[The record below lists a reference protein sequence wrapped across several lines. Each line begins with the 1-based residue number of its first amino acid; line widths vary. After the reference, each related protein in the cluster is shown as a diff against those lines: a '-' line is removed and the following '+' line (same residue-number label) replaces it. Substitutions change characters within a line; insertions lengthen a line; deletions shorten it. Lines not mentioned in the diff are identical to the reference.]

1 MPRIVSI
8 SSLKGGVGKTSITLG
23 LASAALHGGLKTL
36 VIDLDPHADASTGLD
51 VAPTTPDIASIMDGD
66 DEDAFTAS
74 VGPSGWNRH
83 AGATTLL
90 TSHPATTGEIQ
101 VARGSARSIL
111 FDTRQ
116 HVSYS
121 ERVRKLIRATDA
133 TYDLVLIDCPPFMG
147 TLTSVGW
154 AASQRILSIAEPSLF
169 SVAGTE
175 RTLRGIARF
184 KDNNEQDIEGVAV
197 GCALTTLSTCTA
209 AKKCVPS
216 SVVSWLS
223 QPCGKAQRCNEPK
236 ARLFLSITGPMRK
249 PWTRQPVSPACSR
262 GLSPPCS
269 RWI

>member
-83 AGATTLL
+83 AGVTTLL

-197 GCALTTLSTCTA
+197 IINRMRPNDPEHLYRREEMRTLFGGLVVEPTLWESSAVQRAQGAAFPIHYWPDEEAVDPATRFTRLLTGLVAAL
-209 AKKCVPS
+209 
-216 SVVSWLS
+216 
-223 QPCGKAQRCNEPK
+223 
-236 ARLFLSITGPMRK
+236 
-249 PWTRQPVSPACSR
+249 
-262 GLSPPCS
+262 
-269 RWI
+269 